1 MHTKVWQRSD
11 GEAERTEE
19 EQGRLE
25 QVASREGDE
34 DLKRERGRIKQQLS
48 RQQNL
53 ISVLQDFICVR
64 DKRYHVFNSVGVS

>member
-1 MHTKVWQRSD
+1 M
-11 GEAERTEE
+11 
-19 EQGRLE
+19 E

-53 ISVLQDFICVR
+53 ISVLQNFICVR
-64 DKRYHVFNSVGVS
+64 DKWYVFNSVGVS